1 MDIRFDYF
9 YGETAERYA
18 FYRTPK
24 VLYTDDYFR
33 KMDFGAKAL
42 YGILL
47 DRVSL
52 SVRNSWRD
60 DENRIYIIFPLQ
72 EIQETAGCS
81 KKTAVKLLKELEDYG
96 LIEKKRCGQC
106 KPNLIYV
113 KDFSVRKKV
122 LRTKRDNRGTDRDCS
137 NPEIE
142 MIEKTLENSTA
153 KYTQAESKPLATNR
167 VQIKREAP
175 QTESDNPSREIPNE
189 GGLKKSDEN
198 FLKCKNYTSQKKSD
212 RKCRN
217 YTIEKQPN
225 WRCKKYTSEKSTDQ
239 KCRNYTTGG
248 VETAL
253 HEVEKLHP
261 NNTDF
266 NKTNRINLHSSCSM
280 GREKDDSQ
288 SARYQQYFRE
298 ALDYQVLL
306 MDHPNEKQMLDGIVE
321 LLAEVCASRRKT
333 IRLNGEE
340 QPMEAVRSRFKQ
352 LNLEHIRYVFLML
365 SQTSGNVKNMSRYL
379 LTLLYNA
386 PVQMQAYYQM
396 RVNYD
401 QAQMAESHMIEKLQK
416 AE

>member
-1 MDIRFDYF
+1 
-9 YGETAERYA
+9 
-18 FYRTPK
+18 
-24 VLYTDDYFR
+24 
-33 KMDFGAKAL
+33 
-42 YGILL
+42 
-47 DRVSL
+47 
-52 SVRNSWRD
+52 
-60 DENRIYIIFPLQ
+60 
-72 EIQETAGCS
+72 
-81 KKTAVKLLKELEDYG
+81 
-96 LIEKKRCGQC
+96 
-106 KPNLIYV
+106 
-113 KDFSVRKKV
+113 
-122 LRTKRDNRGTDRDCS
+122 
-137 NPEIE
+137 
-142 MIEKTLENSTA
+142 
-153 KYTQAESKPLATNR
+153 
-167 VQIKREAP
+167 
-175 QTESDNPSREIPNE
+175 
-189 GGLKKSDEN
+189 
-198 FLKCKNYTSQKKSD
+198 
-212 RKCRN
+212 
-217 YTIEKQPN
+217 
-225 WRCKKYTSEKSTDQ
+225 
-239 KCRNYTTGG
+239 
-248 VETAL
+248 
-253 HEVEKLHP
+253 
-261 NNTDF
+261 
-266 NKTNRINLHSSCSM
+266 M

>member
-1 MDIRFDYF
+1 M
-9 YGETAERYA
+9 
-18 FYRTPK
+18 
-24 VLYTDDYFR
+24 
-33 KMDFGAKAL
+33 
-42 YGILL
+42 
-47 DRVSL
+47 
-52 SVRNSWRD
+52 RNSWRD